1 MTEIPLNEQ
10 IEKLKEAVITGA
22 KNEEILVE
30 AMRDLEDQAR
40 EQGWQVLFG
49 GASDHEL
56 SKTALNTINNLARV
70 NWLKQPLIKRPV
82 ELQVLY
88 VFAQGMTVKA
98 THPDVDAMIK
108 KFLEDPEN
116 TLSFSSHLAREMNER
131 ALRIDG
137 NLMFALF
144 TNQST
149 GRVIVRYV
157 PFYEV
162 TSIICNPEDRYRPW
176 YYLRS
181 FTVDAFSTVTGL
193 VTPTQT
199 YAYHPDWRYNPEE
212 KPEKI
217 NGFPVH
223 WEAPIM
229 HVKVNC
235 LPDMKYGVSEV
246 YAALDW
252 AKAYKIHLEN
262 GSKLWQAFARFAF
275 ALTTK
280 GGSGA
285 VAAAKERIKGI
296 LTPSTATGT
305 TDQKPV
311 ASVFTSGEGVKLDTI
326 KTSGV
331 TTSMDDARRFMLQ
344 SGSATGTPEHMLA
357 MDPSTSNLATSK
369 TMERPLE
376 LQFVSR
382 QTLWIGIWGDV
393 LNYVIDQSIKAENG
407 ILKGTA
413 ETDEYTGQIR
423 YVLTGKIETDNPD
436 AEAESIPRT
445 VSITFPPLLEHDI
458 VQTMAALISGATLDG
473 KPLAG
478 TIDMKTLT
486 REVFKALK
494 IENAEDLIEKMYP
507 GDTLI
512 MQTDYAAKSQA
523 AAAAQALALAQQRQQ
538 TQPGQP
544 PADQQPPGKDN
555 QQPPPGKGD
564 AQPPADDTQP
574 PGSVQESVATAPLV
588 VENTQAYQETQAA
601 LIAARRKFADA
612 ILKGLAEHYPES
624 TKA

>member
-1 MTEIPLNEQ
+1 MTKTPLREQ
-10 IEKLKEAVITGA
+10 IEQLREAVIIGA
-22 KNEEILVE
+22 KNEELLE
-30 AMRDLEDQAR
+30 SALQDLESQAR

-49 GASDHEL
+49 GGNEHEL
-56 SKTALNTINNLARV
+56 SKSALNIINNLGRV
-70 NWLKQPLIKRPV
+70 NWLKQPLIKRPI

-98 THPDVDAMIK
+98 ADPEVDAVVQ

-131 ALRIDG
+131 AMRIDG

-144 TNQST
+144 TNEST

-162 TSIICNPEDRYRPW
+162 TDIICNPEDRYRPW
-176 YYLRS
+176 YYLRA
-181 FTVDAFSTVTGL
+181 FTVDDFSTVTGL
-193 VTPTQT
+193 VTPKQT

-217 NGFPVH
+217 NGYPVH
-223 WEAPIM
+223 WNAPIM

-275 ALTTK
+275 SLTTK
-280 GGSGA
+280 GGSTA
-285 VAAAKERIKGI
+285 IASAKERIKGI
-296 LTPSTATGT
+296 LTPSTATGST

-344 SGSATGTPEHMLA
+344 AGSATGTPEHMLA

-382 QTLWIGIWGDV
+382 QTLWIGIWTDV

-407 ILKGTA
+407 RLEGFA
-413 ETDEYTGQIR
+413 HTDDYTGQVR
-423 YVLTGKIETDNPD
+423 YYIGTDPGED
-436 AEAESIPRT
+436 AEITEEIPRT

-458 VQTMAALISGATLDG
+458 VQTVAALISGATLDG

-507 GDTLI
+507 GDALV
-512 MQTDYAAKSQA
+512 MQTDYASKAQA
-523 AAAAQALALAQQRQQ
+523 AAAAQALALAQQPRQQ
-538 TQPGQP
+538 PTPPGQP
-544 PADQQPPGKDN
+544 SDQQPPGKDD
-555 QQPPPGKGD
+555 QK
-564 AQPPADDTQP
+564 PPADDTQP
-574 PGSVQESVATAPLV
+574 PGNVKEAAGTSDHPLV
-588 VENTQAYQETQAA
+588 VENTQAYQETQAD
-601 LIAARRKFADA
+601 LLAARRKFADA
-612 ILKGLAEHYPES
+612 ILKGLEEHYPES
-624 TKA
+624 PKA

>member
-1 MTEIPLNEQ
+1 MTEKPLQDQ
-10 IEKLKEAVITGA
+10 IDQLREAVITGA
-22 KNEEILVE
+22 KNTELLESALQ
-30 AMRDLEDQAR
+30 DLESQAR

-49 GASDHEL
+49 GGSEHEL
-56 SKTALNTINNLARV
+56 SKAALNIINNLARV

-98 THPDVDAMIK
+98 ADPEVDAVVQ

-144 TNQST
+144 TNEST

-162 TSIICNPEDRYRPW
+162 TNIICNPEDRYRPW
-176 YYLRS
+176 YYLRA
-181 FTVDAFSTVTGL
+181 FTVDEFSTVTGL
-193 VTPTQT
+193 VTPKQT

-217 NGFPVH
+217 NGYPVH
-223 WEAPIM
+223 WDAPIM

-275 ALTTK
+275 SLTTK
-280 GGSGA
+280 GGSTA
-285 VAAAKERIKGI
+285 IAAAKEKIKGI
-296 LTPSTATGT
+296 LTPSAATGST
-305 TDQKPV
+305 TEQKPV
-311 ASVFTSGEGVKLDTI
+311 AGVFTSGEGVKLDTI

-344 SGSATGTPEHMLA
+344 AGSATGTPEHMLA

-369 TMERPLE
+369 TLERPLE

-382 QTLWIGIWGDV
+382 QTLWIGIYTDV
-393 LNYVIDQSIKAENG
+393 LNYVIDQAIKAENG
-407 ILKGTA
+407 RLEGFA
-413 ETDEYTGQIR
+413 HTDDYTGQVR
-423 YVLTGKIETDNPD
+423 YYIGADPGED
-436 AEAESIPRT
+436 AEITEETPRT
-445 VSITFPPLLEHDI
+445 VTITFPPLLEHDI

-494 IENAEDLIEKMYP
+494 IENAEELIEKMYP
-507 GDTLI
+507 GEDLV
-512 MQTDYAAKSQA
+512 MQTTYAQQA
-523 AAAAQALALAQQRQQ
+523 QANAAAQALALAQQRQQ
-538 TQPGQP
+538 AP
-544 PADQQPPGKDN
+544 PRQGPPDQQPPGKDD
-555 QQPPPGKGD
+555 QQPPGE
-564 AQPPADDTQP
+564 DDTQP
-574 PGSVQESVATAPLV
+574 GRNVQEGAGAIPPLSV
-588 VENTQAYQETQAA
+588 EDTQAYRETQEA
-601 LIAARRKFADA
+601 LIAARRKFAEA
-612 ILKGLAEHYPES
+612 ILKGIEEHYPVE
-624 TKA
+624 TGKA